1 MYCIVKIKL
10 YIIHATFVWMSLCKN
25 QVQCE
30 FRAGESELCE
40 NDECNFFTISFNIPY
55 NQTIDSI
62 LLKIK
67 HLVANI
73 SLA

>member
-1 MYCIVKIKL
+1 MN
-10 YIIHATFVWMSLCKN
+10 FVLDKGNNVNYVSCN
-25 QVQCE
+25 
-30 FRAGESELCE
+30 
-40 NDECNFFTISFNIPY
+40 ECNFFTISFNIPY

-62 LLKIK
+62 ILKIN